1 MARIRF
7 ETAAASATLMNDLD
21 AAGQVRRILH
31 NGIDIVLFEGRTGGR
46 ISAHFIDSLIPVYE
60 IRHILEANAAQD
72 TATLFI
78 LWADMLLPEHG
89 QTFTA
94 DDWMEALFTLYGDCI
109 YGYDQW
115 RGDSFLFP
123 VYFRG
128 SGPRRAIEHGVTLPY
143 RYLTLR
149 EVRTWLPGFTG
160 TWRVA
165 DFGGPSGASHD
176 PGRVEALTIELAA
189 AYALLAASPGDS
201 LLDIKRAYRLQARRL
216 HPDLNPDAGAHEQ
229 MQRLNAAY
237 AAILA
242 SRPPDAGPESTQP

>member
-31 NGIDIVLFEGRTGGR
+31 NGVDIVLFEGRGGGR

-60 IRHILEANAAQD
+60 IRHILEANGAQE

-115 RGDSFLFP
+115 RGESFLFP

-143 RYLTLR
+143 RQLTLR
-149 EVRTWLPGFTG
+149 EVRTWLPGLIG
-160 TWRVA
+160 VWRVA
-165 DFGGPSGASHD
+165 GFGGSSGAAHD
-176 PGRVEALTIELAA
+176 PDRAEILSIELAA
-189 AYALLAASPGDS
+189 AHALLEASPQDS
-201 LLDIKRAYRLQARRL
+201 PLDLKRAYRRQARRL
-216 HPDLNPDAGAHEQ
+216 HPDLNPEADAHEQ

-242 SRPPDAGPESTQP
+242 SRPPDST

>member
-21 AAGQVRRILH
+21 AAGQVRRIIH
-31 NGIDIVLFEGRTGGR
+31 NGIDIVLFEGRTGDR

-60 IRHILEANAAQD
+60 IRQILEANAAQD
-72 TATLFI
+72 TATLFL

-94 DDWMEALFTLYGDCI
+94 DDWMETLFTLYGDCI

-115 RGDSFLFP
+115 RGESFLFP

-128 SGPRRAIEHGVTLPY
+128 SGPRRAIEHGVHLPY
-143 RYLTLR
+143 RQLTLR
-149 EVRTWLPGFTG
+149 EVRTRSPGFTG

-165 DFGGPSGASHD
+165 DFGGPTGAAHD
-176 PGRVEALTIELAA
+176 PDRLEALSIELAA
-189 AYALLAASPGDS
+189 AYALIAVSPQDS
-201 LLDIKRAYRLQARRL
+201 LVDIKRAYRLMARRL
-216 HPDLNPDAGAHEQ
+216 HPDLNREPDAHEH

-242 SRPPDAGPESTQP
+242 SRPPTSD

>member
-21 AAGQVRRILH
+21 AAGQVRRIVH
-31 NGIDIVLFEGRTGGR
+31 NGVDIVLFEGRSGGL

-60 IRHILEANAAQD
+60 TRQILEANGAHD

-89 QTFTA
+89 QTYTA
-94 DDWMEALFTLYGDCI
+94 DDWMETLFTLYGDCI

-115 RGDSFLFP
+115 RGESFLFP

-128 SGPRRAIEHGVTLPY
+128 SGPRWAIEHGVTLPY
-143 RYLTLR
+143 RHFTLR
-149 EVRTWLPGFTG
+149 EVRTYLPGFTG
-160 TWRVA
+160 VWRVA
-165 DFGGPSGASHD
+165 DFGGPAGAAHD
-176 PGRVEALTIELAA
+176 PDRAEALSMELTA
-189 AYALLAASPGDS
+189 AYALIVASPQDS
-201 LLDIKRAYRLQARRL
+201 LPDIKRAYRRQARRL
-216 HPDLNPDAGAHEQ
+216 HPDLNANADAHEQ

-242 SRPPDAGPESTQP
+242 SRPPDGG